1 MNEDQLDAAGGIFAP
16 LLERVCKEL
25 RAIVHA
31 NRQWQTPPLGQ
42 LRKLFH
48 DPFAGDA
55 LETVMLSA
63 SRLKSSMML
72 NVRKGFPI
80 QSVSRMKS
88 MLQFRLGSTAGV
100 KGCLIR
106 AGTAYES
113 CDAGVTV
120 PFVKPVNAFMVQLA
134 TLQPE
139 PVVEL
144 PKAPVGH
151 FSAIPTSRSYT

>member
-55 LETVMLSA
+55 LGNGDVK
-63 SRLKSSMML
+63 RLP
-72 NVRKGFPI
+72 VEVVDDVERPEGF
-80 QSVSRMKS
+80 S
-88 MLQFRLGSTAGV
+88 
-100 KGCLIR
+100 
-106 AGTAYES
+106 
-113 CDAGVTV
+113 D
-120 PFVKPVNAFMVQLA
+120 
-134 TLQPE
+134 PE
-139 PVVEL
+139 RIAHEIH
-144 PKAPVGH
+144 APVQVGGQ
-151 FSAIPTSRSYT
+151 RLE